1 MSGYTAEPERF
12 PVAANRLEEGANTIS
27 QADTGF
33 GESAA
38 AATRHNGWDIGSSLG
53 TCTTRWSAET
63 GKVTKAM
70 RKIAEGLR
78 ATAANYD
85 RQEAGI
91 AEQLRTAADL
101 LEGKA

>member
-1 MSGYTAEPERF
+1 ME
-12 PVAANRLEEGANTIS
+12 ANKLEEGAAKIS

-38 AATRHNGWDIGSSLG
+38 AATRHREWDIGSALG
-53 TCTTRWSAET
+53 TCTSRWSTET

-70 RKIAEGLR
+70 RKLAEGLR
-78 ATAANYD
+78 TTATDYD
-85 RQEAGI
+85 RQETGV